1 VVLDAFLLK
10 LMALE
15 GYRPA
20 LAECAGCGAKEQP
33 RCFSIVRGGGL
44 CERCRTGQESIL
56 DADTMPLLAALLGD
70 DLDTTSHTEP
80 ASASRREAGA
90 LVKGYVEY
98 HLDRRLR
105 AYPLVAR

>member
-1 VVLDAFLLK
+1 MVLDAFLLK

-15 GYRPA
+15 GYWPA
-20 LAECAGCGAKEQP
+20 LAECAGCGAKQQP

-56 DADTMPLLAALLGD
+56 DVGTIPLLAALLGD
-70 DLDTTSHTEP
+70 DLDTSAGTEP
-80 ASASRREAGA
+80 APASRREAGA

>member
-1 VVLDAFLLK
+1 V
-10 LMALE
+10 MALE

-20 LAECAGCGAKEQP
+20 LADCAGCGAKERQP
-33 RCFSIVRGGGL
+33 RCFSIARGGGL
-44 CERCRTGQESIL
+44 CERCRTGQESVL
-56 DADTMPLLAALLGD
+56 DAATMPLLAALLDD
-70 DLDTTSHTEP
+70 DLDTTSHAEP
-80 ASASRREAGA
+80 APASRREAGA